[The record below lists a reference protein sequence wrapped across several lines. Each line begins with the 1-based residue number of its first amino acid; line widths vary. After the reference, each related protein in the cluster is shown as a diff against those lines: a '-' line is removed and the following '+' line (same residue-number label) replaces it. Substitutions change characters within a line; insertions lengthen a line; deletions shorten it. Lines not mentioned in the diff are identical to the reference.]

1 MTRAARQAKQ
11 GIAGRVLGAM
21 SPALWIAAICVLVVL
36 VCAIGGAAVAPGSP
50 DVQRLLVGDTPP
62 SSEYWAG
69 TDKLGRDVL
78 ARTVAGA
85 RTALIGPTV
94 VAAGAF
100 AIATVLGL
108 LAGYFG
114 GWVDSV
120 IMRAVDIILAL
131 PGPLIAI
138 VVVGVT
144 GGGYWT
150 AVGVLVALFVAPDT
164 RIVRSAVLVQRSQPY
179 IEAARIQNIPRYRI
193 LFVHILPNVMPII
206 LSYAVLDFAFALV
219 NLAGLSFL
227 GLGVE
232 PGTADWGRMLFEN
245 RNILFTNPAALLVP
259 AAMIVI
265 TAGSINMLGDRLREA
280 VAK

>member
-1 MTRAARQAKQ
+1 MTGQSVQAI
-11 GIAGRVLGAM
+11 GGRIVGAM
-21 SPALWIAAICVLVVL
+21 SPALWVAACCVLVVL
-36 VCAIGGAAVAPGSP
+36 VCAIGGGAVAPGSP
-50 DVQRLLVGDTPP
+50 DMQRLLVGDTPP
-62 SSEYWAG
+62 SAEFWAG

-108 LAGYFG
+108 IAGYFG
-114 GWVDSV
+114 GWIDNV
-120 IMRAVDIILAL
+120 IMRGVDIILAL

-150 AVGVLVALFVAPDT
+150 AVSVLIVLFVAPDT

-179 IEAARIQNIPRYRI
+179 IEAARIQNIPRHRI

-245 RNILFTNPAALLVP
+245 RNILFTNPAALLLP
-259 AAMIVI
+259 AAMIVV
-265 TAGSINMLGDRLREA
+265 TAGSINMLGDRIREA

>member
-1 MTRAARQAKQ
+1 MTIHAMQAMP
-11 GIAGRVLGAM
+11 GRVFGAM
-21 SPALWIAAICVLVVL
+21 SPGLWVAALCILVVL
-36 VCAIGGAAVAPGSP
+36 VCAIGGGAVVPSSP
-50 DVQRLLVGDTPP
+50 DVQRLMVGDTPP
-62 SSEYWAG
+62 SAEFWAG

-78 ARTVAGA
+78 ARTAAGA

-114 GWVDSV
+114 GRVDSI
-120 IMRAVDIILAL
+120 IMRGVDIILAL

-150 AVGVLVALFVAPDT
+150 AVGVLVVLFVAPDT

-245 RNILFTNPAALLVP
+245 RNILFSNPAALLVP

>member
-1 MTRAARQAKQ
+1 
-11 GIAGRVLGAM
+11 M
-21 SPALWIAAICVLVVL
+21 SPALWVAACCVLVVL
-36 VCAIGGAAVAPGSP
+36 VCAIGGGAVAPGSP
-50 DVQRLLVGDTPP
+50 DMQRLLVGDTPP
-62 SSEYWAG
+62 SAEFWAG

-108 LAGYFG
+108 IAGYFG
-114 GWVDSV
+114 GWIDNV
-120 IMRAVDIILAL
+120 IMRGVDIILAL

-150 AVGVLVALFVAPDT
+150 AVSVLIVLFVAPDT

-179 IEAARIQNIPRYRI
+179 IEAARIQNIPRHRI

-245 RNILFTNPAALLVP
+245 RNILFTNPAALLLP
-259 AAMIVI
+259 AAMIVV
-265 TAGSINMLGDRLREA
+265 TAGSINMLGDRIREA

>member
-1 MTRAARQAKQ
+1 MTSEARQVKQ
-11 GIAGRVLGAM
+11 GIFARILRTM
-21 SPALWIAAICVLVVL
+21 SPALWVAAACVAVVFF
-36 VCAIGGAAVAPGSP
+36 CAIGGSSVAPGSP

-62 SSEYWAG
+62 STEFWAG
-69 TDKLGRDVL
+69 TDKLGRDVM

-100 AIATVLGL
+100 TIATVLGL

-120 IMRAVDIILAL
+120 IMRGVDIILAL

-179 IEAARIQNIPRYRI
+179 IEAARIQNIPRHRI

-265 TAGSINMLGDRLREA
+265 TAGSINMLGDRLRE
-280 VAK
+280 VMAK

>member
-1 MTRAARQAKQ
+1 MTRHAMQA
-11 GIAGRVLGAM
+11 IPGRVFDAM
-21 SPALWIAAICVLVVL
+21 SPALWLAALCVLVVV
-36 VCAIGGAAVAPGSP
+36 VCAIGGGAVVPGSP

-62 SSEYWAG
+62 SAEFWAG

-78 ARTVAGA
+78 ARTATGA

-114 GWVDSV
+114 GRVDSI
-120 IMRAVDIILAL
+120 IMRGVDIILAL

-150 AVGVLVALFVAPDT
+150 AVGVLVVLFVAPDT

-245 RNILFTNPAALLVP
+245 RNILFSNPAALLVP

>member
-1 MTRAARQAKQ
+1 MTARSLAART
-11 GIAGRVLGAM
+11 RHAM
-21 SPALWIAAICVLVVL
+21 SPALWLAALCVVVVL
-36 VCAIGGAAVAPGSP
+36 VCAIGGSAIAPGSP
-50 DVQRLLVGDTPP
+50 DTQRLLVGDSPP
-62 SSEYWAG
+62 SAEFWAG
-69 TDKLGRDVL
+69 TDKLGRDVF

-85 RTALIGPTV
+85 RTALVGPTV
-94 VAAGAF
+94 IALGAF

-114 GWVDSV
+114 GWIDSV
-120 IMRAVDIILAL
+120 IMRGVDIVLAL

-179 IEAARIQNIPRYRI
+179 IEACRIQNIPRHRI

-245 RNILFTNPAALLVP
+245 RGILFANPASILLP
-259 AAMIVI
+259 AAMIVL

-280 VAK
+280 VAP